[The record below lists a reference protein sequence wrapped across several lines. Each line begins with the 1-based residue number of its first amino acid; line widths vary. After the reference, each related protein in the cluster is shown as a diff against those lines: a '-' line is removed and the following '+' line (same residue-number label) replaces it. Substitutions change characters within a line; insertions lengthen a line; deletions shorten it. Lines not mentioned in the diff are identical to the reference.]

1 MTAAIDSPKEE
12 KKTDAAEDSLADEIP
27 VATVLDVEAA
37 GGKNVEENVKE
48 IEGTNGTEVLP
59 NKGKMHAFLSTF
71 GFMAEREG
79 HNAPQLPLYEIF
91 AIFFWF
97 GCRAFGGPVAQIA
110 MMKQEIVVEKKWIST
125 ELFNRV
131 YAVYQV
137 LPGPE
142 ATELACYFGFL
153 SGGRLGAIM
162 GGLGFVIPGV
172 LLLFFWSYIY
182 VTYGTGSPIVQASFH
197 ALRVTVAAL
206 IFKGV
211 HKLSEH
217 TLEDPKTKSLSWDK
231 GVLCMFNF
239 LVSHH

>member
-162 GGLGFVIPGV
+162 GGIRLCDPRSVAP
-172 LLLFFWSYIY
+172 LLLVVYLRHLRNGQSDCSSFLSCITSHRGCPHFQRRS
-182 VTYGTGSPIVQASFH
+182 QA
-197 ALRVTVAAL
+197 
-206 IFKGV
+206 I
-211 HKLSEH
+211 
-217 TLEDPKTKSLSWDK
+217 
-231 GVLCMFNF
+231 
-239 LVSHH
+239 